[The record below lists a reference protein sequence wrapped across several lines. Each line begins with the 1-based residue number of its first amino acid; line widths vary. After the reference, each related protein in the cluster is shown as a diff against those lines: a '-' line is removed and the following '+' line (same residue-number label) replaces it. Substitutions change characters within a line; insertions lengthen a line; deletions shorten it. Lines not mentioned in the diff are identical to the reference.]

1 MDDDALQVF
10 LHQLIFDALFQE
22 FLNVLNYPQLLS
34 NRSNFKILIKLSN
47 FFLKLR
53 YKCIIEL
60 FTFLIK
66 NTLLVKQPHI
76 ILN

>member
-66 NTLLVKQPHI
+66 NTLLEKQPHI
-76 ILN
+76 I

>member
-34 NRSNFKILIKLSN
+34 NRSNLKILIELSN
-47 FFLKLR
+47 FFK
-53 YKCIIEL
+53 I
-60 FTFLIK
+60 
-66 NTLLVKQPHI
+66 TL
-76 ILN
+76 

>member
-60 FTFLIK
+60 FKFLIK